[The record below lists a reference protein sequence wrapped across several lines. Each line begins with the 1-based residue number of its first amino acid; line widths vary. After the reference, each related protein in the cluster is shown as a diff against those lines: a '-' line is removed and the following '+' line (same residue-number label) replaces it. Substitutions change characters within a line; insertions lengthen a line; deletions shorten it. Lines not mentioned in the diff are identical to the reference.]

1 MEDTHESD
9 NQYVFSNNILRHL
22 SYISG
27 PLDGIE
33 KLEASNNIKG
43 LRTFLLLM
51 MQGKESFYL
60 PREQKAFIH
69 PKLAFHVKKNH
80 DSSCIEEAV
89 IHPKL
94 WKLHCL
100 RVLSLHIFCI
110 RELPNQIGDLKHLRY
125 LDLSY
130 TCIESLPESVSTL
143 YNLQALVLEGCAR
156 LRKLCA
162 DIGNLINLHHV
173 NIFKVDSL
181 EQMPLRISKLTGLQ
195 TLSKFV
201 VGKGVGSGIAELKS
215 LTHLRE
221 RLHISRL
228 ENVHDANDVEEAD
241 LNGEENLNELVLEW
255 KCSGVISKP
264 GETQMQVLGM
274 LRPHQNMKKLIIR
287 GYDGIKFPTWL
298 GDFSFSKLEC
308 LKFQYCRKCI
318 SLPSVGQLRSLK
330 DLVFKGMNGVKC
342 VGLDFYGNGFS
353 APFPSLEILHFLDMK
368 EWEEWVPHRPSEEVE
383 CFPQLRE
390 LRIIRC
396 PNLRGRLPKCLHLL
410 NKLVIEKCKKFSV
423 SVPSFPALR
432 ELKIGGCKVV
442 EWSTVDLRSLKSVVL
457 SRVSNRVSLAEG
469 FMQGMPNLE
478 ELTISGCRQLTSF
491 CETEMGLH
499 QDISSLHPPL
509 FSLMTEEEEE
519 QGQKGLPCRLQYL
532 ELGNCE
538 CLDKLPQALH
548 NLSSLRELYLRN
560 CTNLFSFAGIGVPS
574 QLKSFRIE
582 NCKALESFPE
592 ALISSS
598 NISLETI
605 VIEKCLNLKSLPDD
619 MNRLTSLQKVIL
631 QNCSSIVRFPEGG
644 LPSTKLTEL
653 RINGCEKLM
662 ALPNNMHNLSCLQEL
677 RIERCPGIVSFPQDG
692 FPTNLA
698 FLMMKDVNI
707 CKPLFDWGLHK
718 LNSLRILYIRGGCD
732 DVESFPQEEM
742 EMTLP
747 TSLTTIQI

>member
-396 PNLRGRLPKCLHLL
+396 PNLRGRLPKCLPLL

-432 ELKIGGCKVV
+432 ELKI
-442 EWSTVDLRSLKSVVL
+442 EWIKEEWDYTKILLSPSSTVFLDDRGRRRARTE
-457 SRVSNRVSLAEG
+457 RVA
-469 FMQGMPNLE
+469 
-478 ELTISGCRQLTSF
+478 
-491 CETEMGLH
+491 
-499 QDISSLHPPL
+499 
-509 FSLMTEEEEE
+509 
-519 QGQKGLPCRLQYL
+519 LQTPYL
-532 ELGNCE
+532 ELG
-538 CLDKLPQALH
+538 KLNALTSYH
-548 NLSSLRELYLRN
+548 KDCTIFVPLEIYLRN
-560 CTNLFSFAGIGVPS
+560 CTNLVSFAGIGVPS
-574 QLKSFRIE
+574 QLKSIRIE

-631 QNCSSIVRFPEGG
+631 QNCSSIVWFPEGG

-662 ALPNNMHNLSCLQEL
+662 ALPKTC
-677 RIERCPGIVSFPQDG
+677 
-692 FPTNLA
+692 T
-698 FLMMKDVNI
+698 
-707 CKPLFDWGLHK
+707 
-718 LNSLRILYIRGGCD
+718 
-732 DVESFPQEEM
+732 
-742 EMTLP
+742 
-747 TSLTTIQI
+747 TSPVFKN